1 MFLCGNG
8 GKVLPNLLLVRGTLL
23 SGGGFF
29 CKHLKL
35 VGGYDYHGQVDV
47 LVVI

>member
-8 GKVLPNLLLVRGTLL
+8 TKVLSNLVRGFL
-23 SGGGFF
+23 SSGDGFF